1 MTNWRES
8 GLNAM
13 HHVILERWSRAES
26 AIHRRDARI
35 KLLAALV
42 FLGIVATTPPLNWLC
57 FATYFVALLIAT
69 SIAKLPVVGI
79 MQRAALVLPFSFVF
93 GITTW
98 LIGDHARAIGLFEK
112 SYLSAWAALWLA
124 GTTPLPRLLKA
135 AEWFGVPRLLILV
148 IQFLYRYLFV
158 LSEQGQHMRLA
169 AACRAG
175 SQGASR
181 ALFRAAAGALAVL
194 FARSYQRA
202 DGIHRAMQSRGFTGT
217 FPAVSLGRLTLA
229 DAAFFALAILPVLAV
244 RFV

>member
-1 MTNWRES
+1 
-8 GLNAM
+8 M
-13 HHVILERWSRAES
+13 HHVIVERWSRTQS
-26 AIHRRDARI
+26 VIHSRDARI

-42 FLGIVATTPPLNWLC
+42 FLIVVATTPPLEWLC
-57 FATYFVALLIAT
+57 FATYVTVLLIAT
-69 SIAKLPVVGI
+69 LTAQLPLLGLLE
-79 MQRAALVLPFSFVF
+79 RAALVLPFSLVF

-112 SYLSAWAALWLA
+112 SYLSAWTALWLA

-135 AEWFGVPRLLILV
+135 AEWFGVPRLLILT

-175 SQGASR
+175 SRGAAR
-181 ALFRAAAGALAVL
+181 AMWRAAAGALAVL

-202 DGIHRAMQSRGFTGT
+202 EGIHRAMQSRGFTGT
-217 FPAVSLGRLTLA
+217 FPAVALGRFTLA
-229 DAAFFALAILPVLAV
+229 DAAFLALAVIPVVAV

>member
-1 MTNWRES
+1 
-8 GLNAM
+8 M
-13 HHVILERWSRAES
+13 HHVILERWSRTQS
-26 AIHRRDARI
+26 VIHNRDARI

-42 FLGIVATTPPLNWLC
+42 FLVVVATTPPLNWLC
-57 FATYFVALLIAT
+57 FGIYAIVLSTATLAARLPLAGLLE
-69 SIAKLPVVGI
+69 
-79 MQRAALVLPFSFVF
+79 RAALVLPFSLVF
-93 GITTW
+93 GIATW
-98 LIGDHARAIGLFEK
+98 LIGDHARALGLFEK
-112 SYLSAWAALWLA
+112 SYVSAWTALWLA

-135 AEWFGVPRLLILV
+135 AEWFGVPRLLILT

-175 SQGASR
+175 SQGTAR
-181 ALFRAAAGALAVL
+181 ALFRAASGALAVL

-217 FPAVSLGRLTLA
+217 FPAVALGRFTWA
-229 DAAFFALAILPVLAV
+229 DGLFLALAVVPVVAV

>member
-1 MTNWRES
+1 
-8 GLNAM
+8 M
-13 HHVILERWSRAES
+13 HHVILERWSRTHS
-26 AIHRRDARI
+26 VIHARDPRI
-35 KLLAALV
+35 KLLAALI
-42 FLGIVATTPPLNWLC
+42 FLIVVATTPPLNWLC
-57 FATYFVALLIAT
+57 FGIYVLALLTAT
-69 SIAKLPVVGI
+69 LTAKLPLKGLLE
-79 MQRAALVLPFSFVF
+79 RAALVLPFSLVF
-93 GITTW
+93 GLTTW

-112 SYLSAWAALWLA
+112 SYLSAWTALWLA

-135 AEWFGVPRLLILV
+135 AEWFGVPRLLILT

-175 SQGASR
+175 SQGAAR
-181 ALFRAAAGALAVL
+181 ALWRAAAGALAVL

-217 FPAVSLGRLTLA
+217 FPTVALGQFSLA
-229 DAAFFALAILPVLAV
+229 DAAFLALATIPVIAV

>member
-1 MTNWRES
+1 
-8 GLNAM
+8 M
-13 HHVILERWSRAES
+13 HHVILERWSRAHS
-26 AIHRRDARI
+26 VIHRRDPRI
-35 KLLAALV
+35 KLFIALV
-42 FLGIVATTPPLNWLC
+42 FLIIVATTPPLNWPC
-57 FATYFVALLIAT
+57 FLIYFAALLIAT
-69 SIAKLPVVGI
+69 LSAKLPVLGLLE
-79 MQRAALVLPFSFVF
+79 RAALVLPFSLVF

-112 SYLSAWAALWLA
+112 SYLSAWTALWLA

-158 LSEQGQHMRLA
+158 LSEQAQHMRLA

-175 SQGASR
+175 SKGTAR

-202 DGIHRAMQSRGFTGT
+202 DNINRAMQSRGFTGT
-217 FPAVSLGRLTLA
+217 FPSVAFEPFTLA
-229 DAAFFALAILPVLAV
+229 DAAFCALALAPALAV
-244 RFV
+244 RFI

>member
-1 MTNWRES
+1 
-8 GLNAM
+8 M
-13 HHVILERWSRAES
+13 HHVIVERWSRAQS
-26 AIHRRDARI
+26 VIHSRDARI

-42 FLGIVATTPPLNWLC
+42 FLIVVATTPPLEWLC
-57 FATYFVALLIAT
+57 FATYVTVLLIAT
-69 SIAKLPVVGI
+69 LTAQLPLLGLLE
-79 MQRAALVLPFSFVF
+79 RAALVLPFSLVF

-112 SYLSAWAALWLA
+112 SYLSAWTALWLA

-135 AEWFGVPRLLILV
+135 AEWFGVPRLLILT

-175 SQGASR
+175 SRGATR
-181 ALFRAAAGALAVL
+181 ALWRAAAGALAVL

-202 DGIHRAMQSRGFTGT
+202 EGIHRAMQSRGFTGT
-217 FPAVSLGRLTLA
+217 FPAVALGRFTLA
-229 DAAFFALAILPVLAV
+229 DAAFLALAVIPVVAV

>member
-1 MTNWRES
+1 
-8 GLNAM
+8 M
-13 HHVILERWSRAES
+13 HHVIVERWSRAQS
-26 AIHRRDARI
+26 VIHSRDARI

-42 FLGIVATTPPLNWLC
+42 FLIVVATTPPLEWLC
-57 FATYFVALLIAT
+57 FATYVTVLLIAT
-69 SIAKLPVVGI
+69 LTAQLPLLGLLE
-79 MQRAALVLPFSFVF
+79 RAALVLPFSLVF

-112 SYLSAWAALWLA
+112 SYLSAWTALWLA

-135 AEWFGVPRLLILV
+135 AEWFGVPRLLILT

-175 SQGASR
+175 SRGAAR
-181 ALFRAAAGALAVL
+181 AMWRAAAGALAVL

-202 DGIHRAMQSRGFTGT
+202 EGIHRAMQSRGFTGT
-217 FPAVSLGRLTLA
+217 FPAVALGRFTLA
-229 DAAFFALAILPVLAV
+229 DAAFLALAVIPVVAV